1 MQLTVLVRYTSIKK
15 PLSAVLMTFGESVY
29 SMPVRVAGQ
38 FLALGLRFER
48 VDGAVGGTVDRS
60 MSGSNGDERARL

>member
-1 MQLTVLVRYTSIKK
+1 
-15 PLSAVLMTFGESVY
+15 MTFGESVY